1 MLPRKIAN
9 NLKMGRSTPAE
20 HFEEVTIYF
29 SDIIDFTTLGA
40 SSEPM
45 EIVNMLNDLYRYVY
59 TMS

>member
-45 EIVNMLNDLYRYVY
+45 EIVFLTLYF
-59 TMS
+59 